1 MLSYNIY
8 PKVAA
13 ETVFFVPHEVLASGL
28 DKDLDRW
35 VFHPLLFNLMSIFSI
50 FKISSCRKWKAL

>member
-1 MLSYNIY
+1 MLSYKY

-28 DKDLDRW
+28 DKDLDQW
-35 VFHPLLFNLMSIFSI
+35 VFFSI
-50 FKISSCRKWKAL
+50 KKMSNCRKCKAL

>member
-13 ETVFFVPHEVLASGL
+13 ETVFFIPHEVLASGL
-28 DKDLDRW
+28 DKDLDQS
-35 VFHPLLFNLMSIFSI
+35 VFNPLLYNLMSIFFHI
-50 FKISSCRKWKAL
+50 

>member
-28 DKDLDRW
+28 DKDLD
-35 VFHPLLFNLMSIFSI
+35 
-50 FKISSCRKWKAL
+50 